1 MSPRAVR
8 SRSEREADVRG
19 GQIVKGTAGRVKI
32 MDGEDAGQIFKL
44 HVLLVAWSS
53 G

>member
-1 MSPRAVR
+1 M
-8 SRSEREADVRG
+8 RG
-19 GQIVKGTAGRVKI
+19 GQIVKGTVGRVKN

-44 HVLLVAWSS
+44 HVLLMMWSS